1 MMRILIFATT
11 LLLFSFTSHKFY
23 VSVNQIDFNQ
33 SKKRLEITNRIFIDD
48 LNASL
53 NASTTEKFEIEDMT
67 LNSKSFG
74 VLQSYLNKHLIFKIN
89 KKQKEFQIKNFEIEG
104 DVFVIYSVL
113 GDVSNVKSLEV
124 ENSLLFD
131 LIPSQQHIVHFN
143 INETKSSKLLDF
155 ESRKTMLN
163 L

>member
-1 MMRILIFATT
+1 MRILIFISAF
-11 LLLFSFTSHKFY
+11 LLFSFSSHKFY
-23 VSVNQIDFNQ
+23 VSVNQVDFNQ

-53 NASTTEKFEIEDMT
+53 NSVATEKFEIENMT
-67 LNSKSFG
+67 LNSKSFE
-74 VLQSYLNKHLIFKIN
+74 VLKSYINKNLIFKIN
-89 KKQKEFQIKNFEIEG
+89 KKQKELNIKTFEIEG
-104 DVFVIYSVL
+104 DVFVIYSVIN
-113 GDVSNVKSLEV
+113 DVSGIKSLEI

>member
-1 MMRILIFATT
+1 
-11 LLLFSFTSHKFY
+11 
-23 VSVNQIDFNQ
+23 
-33 SKKRLEITNRIFIDD
+33 
-48 LNASL
+48 
-53 NASTTEKFEIEDMT
+53 MT
-67 LNSKSFG
+67 LNSKSFEI
-74 VLQSYLNKHLIFKIN
+74 LQSYFKKHLVFKIN
-89 KKQKEFQIKNFEIEG
+89 KKHKDLKIKNFEIEG

>member
-1 MMRILIFATT
+1 MRILVFISTFF
-11 LLLFSFTSHKFY
+11 LISFSSHKFY

-53 NASTTEKFEIEDMT
+53 NSIATEKFEIENMT
-67 LNSKSFG
+67 LDSKSFE
-74 VLQSYLNKHLIFKIN
+74 VLQSYMNKHLIFKIN
-89 KKQKEFQIKNFEIEG
+89 KKQKELKIKTFEIEG
-104 DVFVIYSVL
+104 DVFVIYSIIN
-113 GDVSNVKSLEV
+113 DVSAIKSLEV
-124 ENSLLFD
+124 DNSLLFD
-131 LIPSQQHIVHFN
+131 LIPTQQHIVHFN